1 MLESKLRKTGVCP
14 HFCTHSLENACYGST
29 TYPTL
34 STLFLQSVPEDR
46 PEVSS
51 ILAPFCTVLFNL
63 IIYRRCE
70 NTLFCGQKNFC
81 AAAPKM
87 RFSAAVFDKGGRK
100 FPSRRR
106 ENPPASPM
114 FHARVSRRKIRAKNR
129 LATAVFHAVFGQNSR
144 SFLHYYIERFY
155 GAKLSARPHDLPLP
169 FAALRRVCGQ
179 AVSAVPKLPCGG
191 SRIPRRQETPMPSA
205 AAGVPAGRQSR
216 ASPARAA
223 CTACFARLLWWFS
236 RAAQDV
242 GVRECFT

>member
-1 MLESKLRKTGVCP
+1 MVAQLAPLCQ
-14 HFCTHSLENACYGST
+14 H
-29 TYPTL
+29 
-34 STLFLQSVPEDR
+34 FLQSVPEDR

-70 NTLFCGQKNFC
+70 NTLFCGQKIFC

-129 LATAVFHAVFGQNSR
+129 LATAVFHAVFGQNSC

-169 FAALRRVCGQ
+169 FAALRRGCGQ
-179 AVSAVPKLPCGG
+179 AFRLC
-191 SRIPRRQETPMPSA
+191 RNCRA
-205 AAGVPAGRQSR
+205 AAGAFRVDGKRRCRRRQQALPQDGKAELRLHAPYVPRVLHAACGGF
-216 ASPARAA
+216 PARHKM
-223 CTACFARLLWWFS
+223 
-236 RAAQDV
+236 
-242 GVRECFT
+242 

>member
-1 MLESKLRKTGVCP
+1 MRKHTFLRAK
-14 HFCTHSLENACYGST
+14 
-29 TYPTL
+29 
-34 STLFLQSVPEDR
+34 
-46 PEVSS
+46 
-51 ILAPFCTVLFNL
+51 I
-63 IIYRRCE
+63 
-70 NTLFCGQKNFC
+70 FC

-169 FAALRRVCGQ
+169 FAALRRECGQ
-179 AVSAVPKLPCGG
+179 AFRLCRNCRAAAVTFRIDGKRRCRRWRQGIPTDGKGRFSMRAPYVPRVLHAACGG
-191 SRIPRRQETPMPSA
+191 F
-205 AAGVPAGRQSR
+205 
-216 ASPARAA
+216 PARHKM
-223 CTACFARLLWWFS
+223 
-236 RAAQDV
+236 
-242 GVRECFT
+242 